1 MPVASDHLALER
13 RLRADRHRQHVPR
26 LRNAVELDEFD
37 EPDIAVGNGFRGILS
52 LTANAQRRNF
62 EADLKHALTI
72 LPDGNRRF
80 QRHGK
85 GVVCGTGWPRGSA
98 VLKARAITRWPHS

>member
-13 RLRADRHRQHVPR
+13 RLRADRHRQDVSR

-37 EPDIAVGNGFRGILS
+37 ESDIAVGNGFRGILS
-52 LTANAQRRNF
+52 LTANAQGRYF

-72 LPDGNRRF
+72 LPATGRESQISTSF
-80 QRHGK
+80 QRHL
-85 GVVCGTGWPRGSA
+85 WYRMHYAPR
-98 VLKARAITRWPHS
+98 R